1 MSISPETARKS
12 PVKLTYDH
20 YVLFPNDGNRHEIID
35 GRHYM
40 NAAPN
45 PRHQAV
51 SRHIQFQLYEQI
63 ELKGHGEVI
72 NAPIDLQF
80 SDCDVVQPDIVI
92 VLKANRIIT
101 PTKIKGVPDLVIEI
115 LSPSN
120 RDHDR
125 ELKRQLYEQSQ
136 VPEYWIVDPDEQ
148 TVTRFRL
155 TPDGTFAEPAYFK
168 DAISFE
174 GTFGIAL
181 VDLQRVW

>member
-1 MSISPETARKS
+1 MSNSPETVRKS

-72 NAPIDLQF
+72 DAPIDLQF

-101 PTKIKGVPDLVIEI
+101 PTKIKGIPDLVIEI

-120 RDHDR
+120 RGHDR
-125 ELKRQLYEQSQ
+125 ELKKQLYEQSQ

-155 TPDGTFAEPAYFK
+155 TSNGTYAEPTHFK
-168 DAISFE
+168 DSISFE
-174 GTFGIAL
+174 GIFGSAS
-181 VDLQRVW
+181 VDLTRVW

>member
-1 MSISPETARKS
+1 MSISPETVRKS
-12 PVKLTYDH
+12 PVKLTYDQ

-51 SRHIQFQLYEQI
+51 SRHIQYQLYDQI
-63 ELKGHGEVI
+63 ELKGFGEVI

-80 SDCDVVQPDIVI
+80 SDCDVVQPDIVV

-101 PTKIKGVPDLVIEI
+101 PTKIKGIPDLVIEI

-120 RDHDR
+120 RSHDLN
-125 ELKRQLYEQSQ
+125 LKRRLYEQAQ

-148 TVTRFRL
+148 AVHRYL
-155 TPDGTFAEPAYFK
+155 LMPNGTYAEPTTLK
-168 DAISFE
+168 ESISFA
-174 GTFGIAL
+174 GTFGSAL
-181 VDLQRVW
+181 VDLTRVW